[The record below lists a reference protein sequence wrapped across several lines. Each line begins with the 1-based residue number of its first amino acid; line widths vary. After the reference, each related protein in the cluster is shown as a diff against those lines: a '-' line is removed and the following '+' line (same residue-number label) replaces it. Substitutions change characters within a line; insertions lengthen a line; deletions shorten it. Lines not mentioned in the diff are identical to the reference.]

1 MIFCFPVEN
10 FLQIGAILNKLECLK
25 IARPA
30 PNLLKGIQLRDR
42 KSGRRTSFYS
52 GRELPLISDEKS
64 YQTTVGAG
72 DLYCLKNTNPPA
84 GARAAYEIAI
94 IPGPNTLVMRY
105 PRITS
110 PTFNFFATTALFP

>member
-1 MIFCFPVEN
+1 MIFYFPVEN

-52 GRELPLISDEKS
+52 GRELPLISDE
-64 YQTTVGAG
+64 
-72 DLYCLKNTNPPA
+72 
-84 GARAAYEIAI
+84 RI
-94 IPGPNTLVMRY
+94 IPNDSLTCPV
-105 PRITS
+105 S
-110 PTFNFFATTALFP
+110 SDHV